1 MLLLQTSNNIHG
13 IQNHLYCFKYIC
25 VKLQCDQNNNGLFY
39 LNQNSMAIRILE
51 GWMLWKWYSNACV
64 CAKSLQLCPT
74 LCDPMDCSWPGSSV
88 QGILQAR
95 RPEWVAMP
103 SSRGSS
109 WPRDPTCI
117 SCTAGGF
124 STTEPPGKLNILIRI
139 KNIWR
144 KGINKNYIT

>member
-124 STTEPPGKLNILIRI
+124 STTEPPGKLNILIRLIRI
-139 KNIWR
+139 KLRIYEE
-144 KGINKNYIT
+144 KE